1 MESIHLL
8 TSNGVE
14 KLVKVWLRGRCWMFR
29 CWREKKFIANAAH
42 KSDDF
47 DSVGFSQDFFGY
59 CAGCYASDSLASRGA
74 SATGGSLYPIFLEL
88 VVEVQC

>member
-1 MESIHLL
+1 ML
-8 TSNGVE
+8 TSNCVD
-14 KLVKVWLRGRCWMFR
+14 KLVKGWVRGLCCMLM
-29 CWREKKFIANAAH
+29 CCLEKKFIANAAH